1 MNTLSLLQLILMV
14 KNDIKLNKND
24 MNKSTRLLPERMSG
38 FFLCENQFG
47 LLLKVS
53 KILVDLEYIV
63 KYYRHNAC

>member
-38 FFLCENQFG
+38 FLCETQLDLF
-47 LLLKVS
+47 LKLS

>member
-24 MNKSTRLLPERMSG
+24 MNKSTRLFPERMSG
-38 FFLCENQFG
+38 FFFSENQFG